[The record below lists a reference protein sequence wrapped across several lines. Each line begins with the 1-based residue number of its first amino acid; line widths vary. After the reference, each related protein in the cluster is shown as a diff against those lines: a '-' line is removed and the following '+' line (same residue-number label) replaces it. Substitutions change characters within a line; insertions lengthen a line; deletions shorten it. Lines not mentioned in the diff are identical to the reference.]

1 VDIERKFLMARF
13 TYKCDRCGNIEK
25 VSLDKRLPS
34 WPCMRNL
41 SPPHSTTVAVCGGTG
56 KPVFAV
62 GSTKVME
69 RLDNGAMPRA
79 VERIHNIEEIT
90 AADADAH
97 SAIPENDDA

>member
-1 VDIERKFLMARF
+1 MARF
-13 TYKCDRCGNIEK
+13 TYKCEDCGRTFK
-25 VSLDKRLPS
+25 VSLARREPTQ
-34 WPCMRNL
+34 PCPHDASGGNL
-41 SPPHSTTVAVCGGTG
+41 SQFSPHYEECGGTG

-62 GSTKVME
+62 GSTKIME

-97 SAIPENDDA
+97 SAVPEDDDA